1 MDNIQWNTETQKFE
15 YCGRNTKWLPNIE
28 ASFAQAARNHSAAIC
43 HRISFKTIVT
53 GVLNCFNCFFNYL
66 AADEDQRS
74 KMKIDDMTCLY
85 HLCGMV
91 ISVKNLEIDDS
102 DLIHDS
108 DLKENS
114 LPLEEA
120 LMYAS
125 SDLRYK
131 KILDVVEWAAEYYD
145 DWRDDDFQFSR
156 PQSLLDLLDIADF
169 NDVEPFTRFLQAGC
183 TADCF
188 DYGYICDF
196 MHYLQ
201 SAGSPDASNECTDFC
216 NKVSGYI
223 KTLLDSIAAGNV
235 AQANQQNLAAGIK
248 AIISEC
254 EQEIKK
260 CYANQ
265 IHEIEL
271 QYQEANN
278 INQWIWENQ
287 REPGMDDWTIF
298 NGQSLLHSRN
308 RSSIG
313 QAIQI
318 YTATSDLLKYILNH
332 PYDLA
337 GKLDTVYNIYSD
349 LDYWKE
355 LVAIWNILNQELD
368 RYYFPLDSGMSYLA
382 QQANKLLDLLN
393 SEPANL
399 KLGNRNWNN
408 SLQDSYDCETVSHV
422 SSREP
427 LVLQLTSA
435 NDCRQ
440 LSNLMNLTIGQ
451 ITSTPALSSS
461 TEDGLYM
468 YACTLG
474 DEDAG
479 FETVYTSNLPEQA
492 FQSER
497 SDIKNCQITYTDYL
511 QDNQQKPLNT
521 AIFPEDADIGNTE
534 EDEDFPEGNLE
545 IYT

>member
-28 ASFAQAARNHSAAIC
+28 ATFTQAARNHSAAIC

-53 GVLNCFNCFFNYL
+53 GVLNCLNCFFNYL

-74 KMKIDDMTCLY
+74 KMGIDDMTCLY

-102 DLIHDS
+102 DII
-108 DLKENS
+108 ENN
-114 LPLEEA
+114 LPLEAA

-125 SDLRYK
+125 SDPRYK
-131 KILDVVEWAAEYYD
+131 KILDAVECVTEYYD
-145 DWRDDDFQFSR
+145 DWRDDDFEFSR
-156 PQSLLDLLDIADF
+156 PQSFADILDIVDSK
-169 NDVEPFTRFLQAGC
+169 DVEPFIRFLQAVC
-183 TADCF
+183 AADSF
-188 DYGYICDF
+188 DYDYIYNF
-196 MHYLQ
+196 MHCLQ
-201 SAGSPDASNECTDFC
+201 SAGNPDANNECEDFC
-216 NKVSGYI
+216 NKVSGCI
-223 KTLLDSIAAGNV
+223 KTLLDSAATGNI
-235 AQANQQNLAAGIK
+235 AQANQQNLAAGIQ

-254 EQEIKK
+254 ELEIKK
-260 CYANQ
+260 CYTNQ

-271 QYQEANN
+271 QYQEANI
-278 INQWIWENQ
+278 INQWIWENH
-287 REPGMDDWTIF
+287 REPEMNDWTVF
-298 NGQSLLHSRN
+298 NGQSLLHSKN
-308 RSSIG
+308 ISSIG
-313 QAIQI
+313 QVIQI
-318 YTATSDLLKYILNH
+318 YTSTSDLLKYILNH
-332 PYDLA
+332 PYNLA
-337 GKLDTVYNIYSD
+337 GKLDTMYNIYSD
-349 LDYWKE
+349 PDYWKE
-355 LVAIWNILNQELD
+355 LVDIWNILNQELD
-368 RYYFPLDSGMSYLA
+368 IYYLPLDSGMSYLA

-399 KLGNRNWNN
+399 KLGNRKWNN
-408 SLQDSYDCETVSHV
+408 SLRDSYDCETISHV

-451 ITSTPALSSS
+451 ITSTLALSSS

-521 AIFPEDADIGNTE
+521 AIFPEDADTGNTE
-534 EDEDFPEGNLE
+534 EDGDFPEGNLE

>member
-15 YCGRNTKWLPNIE
+15 YCGRNTKWLPHIE
-28 ASFAQAARNHSAAIC
+28 ATFTQAARNHSAAIC

-53 GVLNCFNCFFNYL
+53 GVLNCLNCFFNYL

-74 KMKIDDMTCLY
+74 KMGIDDMTCLY
-85 HLCGMV
+85 HLCGMI

-102 DLIHDS
+102 DII
-108 DLKENS
+108 ENN
-114 LPLEEA
+114 LPLEAA

-125 SDLRYK
+125 SDPRYK
-131 KILDVVEWAAEYYD
+131 KILDAVEWAMEYYD
-145 DWRDDDFQFSR
+145 DWRDDDFEFSR
-156 PQSLLDLLDIADF
+156 TQILVEILDIAESRE
-169 NDVEPFTRFLQAGC
+169 VEPFICFLE
-183 TADCF
+183 TFSSSD
-188 DYGYICDF
+188 DLDHDYICSF

-201 SAGSPDASNECTDFC
+201 SAGSPDDNDECTDFC
-216 NKVSGYI
+216 DKISGYI
-223 KTLLDSIAAGNV
+223 KILLDSIAAGNV
-235 AQANQQNLAAGIK
+235 AQANQQNLIAGIQ

-254 EQEIKK
+254 EMKIKE
-260 CYANQ
+260 CNTNQ

-271 QYQEANN
+271 QYQEAN
-278 INQWIWENQ
+278 ILNQWIWENH
-287 REPGMDDWTIF
+287 REPELDNWTAF
-298 NGQSLLHSRN
+298 NIQSLLHSKKMFN
-308 RSSIG
+308 IG
-313 QAIQI
+313 QAMQI

-337 GKLDTVYNIYSD
+337 GKLNAMYNVYSD
-349 LDYWKE
+349 LDYWKR
-355 LVAIWNILNQELD
+355 LVDIWNNLNHELD
-368 RYYFPLDSGMSYLA
+368 IYYFPLDSGMSYLA
-382 QQANKLLDLLN
+382 QLANKLLDLLN

-399 KLGNRNWNN
+399 KLGNRKWNN
-408 SLQDSYDCETVSHV
+408 SLQDSYDCETISHV

-521 AIFPEDADIGNTE
+521 AIFPEDADTGNTE